1 MTESPEA
8 HPDRTFRNIQFKGNA
23 TDYFG
28 IWISNLVLTVV
39 TLGIYSA
46 WAKVRRIQYFY
57 SHTEIADYPLG
68 YHATGMQLLKGK
80 IITIGVVGIYFILS
94 IQLPTVSF
102 AVSILFFLVLPWVIN
117 RSLKFRSRMTS
128 WRNIRFNW
136 HGNYWRSLLYF
147 VVFPFLSVIS
157 LSLFAP
163 VATKYRY
170 DFYSKNH
177 AFGLT
182 NFYAEPT
189 IGKFYKAFFLSV
201 QLPVI
206 VGIVAFVIL
215 GEFYIGPTL
224 DETTEYET
232 LMLIFSDAF
241 ATLAVLAT
249 IVFICGYILYFALCR
264 NILLETL
271 KLNDSVK
278 FKADLNPFTYLWINI
293 SNSAAILLSLG
304 LLVPWATVRKYRYL
318 CEHTSYLFIKDES
331 EFLDEELKKVHAFGE
346 EYADWEGIDISI

>member
-1 MTESPEA
+1 MTESPETP
-8 HPDRTFRNIQFKGNA
+8 PDRKFRDIQFKGNA
-23 TDYFG
+23 ADYFG
-28 IWISNLVLTVV
+28 IWISNLVLTIV

-80 IITIGVVGIYFILS
+80 LITIGVVGIYSILS
-94 IQLPTVSF
+94 IQIP
-102 AVSILFFLVLPWVIN
+102 AVSLAVTALLFFVLPWVIN

-147 VVFPFLSVIS
+147 VVFPVLSVIS

-163 VATKYRY
+163 AATKYRY
-170 DFYSKNH
+170 EYYSKNH

-182 NFYAEPT
+182 KFYAEPT
-189 IGKFYKAFFLSV
+189 IGKFYKGFFLCI

-206 VGIVAFVIL
+206 VAFVAFAIL
-215 GEFYIGPTL
+215 MDFGSSPTL
-224 DETTEYET
+224 DETTDYDT
-232 LMLIFSDAF
+232 LIFIFSAAF
-241 ATLAVLAT
+241 SNFAMLAAVL
-249 IVFICGYILYFALCR
+249 VLCGYILYFALCR

-271 KLNDSVK
+271 KLNDNVI
-278 FKADLNPFTYLWINI
+278 FKADLNPFTYLWISI
-293 SNSAAILLSLG
+293 SNSAAILFSLG
-304 LLVPWATVRKYRYL
+304 LLLPWATVRKYRYL
-318 CEHTSYLFIKDES
+318 CEHTSYWFIKDES